1 MATIRS
7 GSSTAKGRLEE
18 ELERS
23 REDLEDFFEN
33 GTVALHWVAADG
45 SILRV
50 NQAELDLLGYKREE
64 YVGRHIA
71 EFHADPPVI
80 QDILARLTRGE
91 KLDKYEA
98 RLKAKDGSIKY
109 VLISSNVR
117 FREGRFI
124 NTRCFSLDVTEL
136 KKLENAL
143 RESEQ
148 RLRATHD
155 HAFAGIAEVALDGR
169 FLRSNARFHQLTGYS
184 VAELS
189 HLTIKDVTH
198 PEDSSEDADKF
209 GALVVG
215 KIDTYQAEKRF
226 LTKNGAVIWVA
237 LSASLVRDEGGQPLY
252 GIRVAQD
259 ISALKHAQTRQKLL
273 LDELNHRV
281 NNMLATVQSVV
292 MHTRR
297 SARTI
302 DEFTTAFE
310 GRLMAL
316 NRAHHLLTREIGTGV
331 FLHDL
336 IHETL
341 AQCEGKSGVRFRL
354 EGPPIR
360 LGSQVAGTLAM
371 ALHELTTNAKRY
383 GALSSP
389 QGRINVEWRT
399 EKVAQE
405 PERMVIEWTELDGP
419 PVANPTRLGFGV
431 DLIQRG
437 LARQFGARASLDFR
451 ISGLRCRIMAPLP
464 QAEDWQV

>member
-136 KKLENAL
+136 KKLEHAL

-184 VAELS
+184 VGELS

-209 GALVVG
+209 DALVVG

-273 LDELNHRV
+273 LDELNHTHVSPDKRH
-281 NNMLATVQSVV
+281 LAICSEGGVPV
-292 MHTRR
+292 MMRPQEKPCRSGLSRATSSSHRFRWPGIDLSHTALRDRACRHRTAPARPVGSHPRR
-297 SARTI
+297 PPDRGSSWLCAASGAWIRDPQAAR
-302 DEFTTAFE
+302 
-310 GRLMAL
+310 GCS
-316 NRAHHLLTREIGTGV
+316 RAHRPLCG
-331 FLHDL
+331 
-336 IHETL
+336 
-341 AQCEGKSGVRFRL
+341 
-354 EGPPIR
+354 
-360 LGSQVAGTLAM
+360 
-371 ALHELTTNAKRY
+371 
-383 GALSSP
+383 
-389 QGRINVEWRT
+389 GRH
-399 EKVAQE
+399 
-405 PERMVIEWTELDGP
+405 
-419 PVANPTRLGFGV
+419 
-431 DLIQRG
+431 G
-437 LARQFGARASLDFR
+437 L
-451 ISGLRCRIMAPLP
+451 
-464 QAEDWQV
+464 

>member
-209 GALVVG
+209 DALVVG

-259 ISALKHAQTRQKLL
+259 ISALK
-273 LDELNHRV
+273 
-281 NNMLATVQSVV
+281 
-292 MHTRR
+292 TRR
-297 SARTI
+297 
-302 DEFTTAFE
+302 
-310 GRLMAL
+310 
-316 NRAHHLLTREIGTGV
+316 RA
-331 FLHDL
+331 
-336 IHETL
+336 
-341 AQCEGKSGVRFRL
+341 KSC
-354 EGPPIR
+354 
-360 LGSQVAGTLAM
+360 S
-371 ALHELTTNAKRY
+371 
-383 GALSSP
+383 
-389 QGRINVEWRT
+389 
-399 EKVAQE
+399 
-405 PERMVIEWTELDGP
+405 
-419 PVANPTRLGFGV
+419 
-431 DLIQRG
+431 
-437 LARQFGARASLDFR
+437 
-451 ISGLRCRIMAPLP
+451 
-464 QAEDWQV
+464 

>member
-80 QDILARLTRGE
+80 EDILARLTRGE

-148 RLRATHD
+148 RRSCP
-155 HAFAGIAEVALDGR
+155 GR
-169 FLRSNARFHQLTGYS
+169 T
-184 VAELS
+184 
-189 HLTIKDVTH
+189 
-198 PEDSSEDADKF
+198 
-209 GALVVG
+209 
-215 KIDTYQAEKRF
+215 
-226 LTKNGAVIWVA
+226 
-237 LSASLVRDEGGQPLY
+237 
-252 GIRVAQD
+252 
-259 ISALKHAQTRQKLL
+259 ISAVECPLSPADRLL
-273 LDELNHRV
+273 
-281 NNMLATVQSVV
+281 S
-292 MHTRR
+292 
-297 SARTI
+297 
-302 DEFTTAFE
+302 
-310 GRLMAL
+310 
-316 NRAHHLLTREIGTGV
+316 
-331 FLHDL
+331 
-336 IHETL
+336 
-341 AQCEGKSGVRFRL
+341 
-354 EGPPIR
+354 
-360 LGSQVAGTLAM
+360 
-371 ALHELTTNAKRY
+371 
-383 GALSSP
+383 
-389 QGRINVEWRT
+389 W
-399 EKVAQE
+399 
-405 PERMVIEWTELDGP
+405 
-419 PVANPTRLGFGV
+419 
-431 DLIQRG
+431 
-437 LARQFGARASLDFR
+437 
-451 ISGLRCRIMAPLP
+451 
-464 QAEDWQV
+464 